1 MPWLPPIKAVSGV
14 HSVVHVGYDTCQ
26 ALFFGRLNSD
36 IPLMNQPSE
45 ANISSASHSGAW
57 APFQLPV
64 FRIFWLASL
73 GSNIG
78 TWVNTTTSGWV
89 MTDLSS
95 SPVMVSLVQVAT
107 SLPVVMLA
115 LIAGTLTDTIDHR
128 RYLIVTQVWM
138 TLAAAMLAVLAAT
151 GQLGAWS
158 LLVLTFALGLGTAM
172 AMPALSAAIAELVPR
187 NLLAQAIVL
196 NSLSMNVSRSIGP
209 AIGGLL
215 LAQLGAWAAYS
226 LNMISFIGMI
236 VMLWY
241 WKRLPNE
248 HTLPPERF
256 FKALRAG
263 LRYSWMASS
272 FRAVLVRATAFIVFA
287 SSVWALLP
295 LIARHELAG
304 NPGTYGFLLTSVGIG
319 AVIAAIVLPRIRT
332 HTTRGHLVFIATTVY
347 ALTTLAIATI
357 RNEVLLCIIMA
368 ICGAAWPT
376 ALSSLQG
383 AAQISVPAW
392 VRGRALSLYIMIF
405 FAGMTLGSLLW
416 DWVAAH
422 TSTPTALL
430 ISAASAVLAAVMA
443 RKFSLGSEEA
453 PDLAPSGHWPHPPI
467 AEEPDKNRGP
477 VLVTIEYEIALDQ
490 RTAFL
495 HAIQSLGVIR
505 RRDGAFAWGVFENL
519 AALGH
524 YIEIFQVDSWLD
536 HLRQHARITREDQ
549 RIQEAI
555 NRFHIGEAAP
565 KISHFAGG
573 TPASTAPYDSVMA
586 NSTY

>member
-1 MPWLPPIKAVSGV
+1 MAMRMDALTRVPWQPPIKTVSGARW
-14 HSVVHVGYDTCQ
+14 VVHVGYDAWPASFSRHLTP
-26 ALFFGRLNSD
+26 D
-36 IPLMNQPSE
+36 ISLMSQPSG
-45 ANISSASHSGAW
+45 ADTSPGSPAGAW
-57 APFQLPV
+57 GPLQLPA

-78 TWVNTTTSGWV
+78 TWINTTTSGWV

-95 SPVMVSLVQVAT
+95 SPVMVSLVQAAT

-115 LIAGTLTDTIDHR
+115 LIAGALTDTIDHR
-128 RYLIVTQVWM
+128 RYLIVTQIWM
-138 TLAAAMLAVLAAT
+138 TMTAAMLAVLTAT
-151 GQLGAWS
+151 GQLNAWS

-187 NLLAQAIVL
+187 NLLPQAVVL

-209 AIGGLL
+209 AIGGLV
-215 LAQLGAWAAYS
+215 LAQFGAWVAYS

-241 WKRLPNE
+241 WKRLPDE
-248 HTLPPERF
+248 HALPSERF
-256 FKALRAG
+256 LQALRAG

-304 NPGTYGFLLTSVGIG
+304 NPGTYGFLLTSAGIG
-319 AVIAAIVLPRIRT
+319 AVIAAIVLPSIRT
-332 HTTRGHLVFIATTVY
+332 QTTRGHMVFIATTVY

-357 RNEVLLCIIMA
+357 RNEVALCVVMA
-368 ICGAAWPT
+368 ICGAAWLT
-376 ALSSLQG
+376 TLSSLQV

-416 DWVAAH
+416 GWVAAY
-422 TSTPTALL
+422 TNTPVAML
-430 ISAASAVLAAVMA
+430 ISAAGAVLAALMV
-443 RKFSLGSEEA
+443 RKFSLGSQEP
-453 PDLAPSGHWPHPPI
+453 PDLAPSYHWSHPLI

-477 VLVTIEYEIALDQ
+477 VLVTIEYNIAID
-490 RTAFL
+490 RRADFL
-495 HAIQSLGVIR
+495 QAIQSLGIIR
-505 RRDGAFAWGVFENL
+505 RRDGAFAWGVFEDL
-519 AALGH
+519 AAPGH
-524 YIEIFQVDSWLD
+524 YIESSRSIPGWTIYDSM
-536 HLRQHARITREDQ
+536 RASPE
-549 RIQEAI
+549 
-555 NRFHIGEAAP
+555 
-565 KISHFAGG
+565 KIS
-573 TPASTAPYDSVMA
+573 ASRKRSIVFISV
-586 NSTY
+586 

>member
-1 MPWLPPIKAVSGV
+1 MSNPNDPK
-14 HSVVHVGYDTCQ
+14 
-26 ALFFGRLNSD
+26 
-36 IPLMNQPSE
+36 IPNAP
-45 ANISSASHSGAW
+45 HPGAW
-57 APFQLPV
+57 VPLQLPT

-78 TWVNTTTSGWV
+78 TWINTTTSGWL
-89 MTDLSS
+89 MTDLST

-107 SLPVVMLA
+107 SLPVVMFA
-115 LIAGTLTDTIDHR
+115 LIAGALTDTIDHR
-128 RYLIVTQVWM
+128 HYLIVTQIWM
-138 TLAAAMLAVLAAT
+138 TLAAAVLTILTAT

-187 NLLAQAIVL
+187 NLLAQAIAL

-215 LAQLGAWAAYS
+215 LAQLGAWAAYC

-236 VMLWY
+236 IMLWY
-241 WKRLPNE
+241 WR
-248 HTLPPERF
+248 HTPDEQALPPERF
-256 FKALRAG
+256 LQAMRAG

-272 FRAVLVRATAFIVFA
+272 FRAVLVRATTFIVFA

-295 LIARHELAG
+295 LIARYELAG
-304 NPGTYGFLLTSVGIG
+304 NPGTYGLLLTSVGIG
-319 AVIAAIVLPRIRT
+319 AVTAAIVLPYIRR
-332 HTTRGHLVFIATTVY
+332 HTNRDRLVFIATMVY
-347 ALTTLAIATI
+347 TLTTLAIAI
-357 RNEVLLCIIMA
+357 IWNEVLLYVIMA
-368 ICGAAWPT
+368 ICGAAWLT
-376 ALSSLQG
+376 VLSSLQV

-405 FAGMTLGSLLW
+405 FAGMTVGSLLW
-416 DWVAAH
+416 GWVASQ
-422 TSTPTALL
+422 TSTPVALL
-430 ISAASAVLAAVMA
+430 ISAGGATLATHLV
-443 RKFSLGSEEA
+443 RKISLGSQEG
-453 PDLAPSGHWPHPPI
+453 PDLTPSNHWSHPVL

-477 VLVTIEYEIALDQ
+477 VLVTVEYEIPLD
-490 RTAFL
+490 RRVEFL

-505 RRDGAFAWGVFENL
+505 CRDGAFGWGVFEDL
-519 AALGH
+519 ARHGH

-555 NRFHIGEAAP
+555 NRFHVGSTAP
-565 KISHFAGG
+565 KVSHFAGG
-573 TPASTAPYDSVMA
+573 IPASTVPY
-586 NSTY
+586 NSMIITS